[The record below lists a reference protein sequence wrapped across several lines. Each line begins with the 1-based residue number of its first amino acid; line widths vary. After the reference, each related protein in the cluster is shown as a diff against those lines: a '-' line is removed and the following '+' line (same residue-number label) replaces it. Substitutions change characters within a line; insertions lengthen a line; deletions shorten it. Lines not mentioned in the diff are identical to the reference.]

1 MFGFQG
7 GEGVETLARK
17 KSYMNGVQHRW
28 AYLTNFDVST
38 IKNEI
43 QLRTMIKDRSSIS

>member
-7 GEGVETLARK
+7 GERVETLARK
-17 KSYMNGVQHRW
+17 KSHMNGVQHRW
-28 AYLTNFDVST
+28 AYLTNFDVS

-43 QLRTMIKDRSSIS
+43 QLRTMIKDRSSIT